1 MNNENKKTEN
11 MVAIATAEKAVAKTE
26 KAAVKKAAPKA
37 AKIDKIMSIAQVKSV
52 ARAAGITYAR
62 CKNTASTYVIF
73 DGKTSLHVKKSGY
86 RVYATNADFELI
98 KQARLTNSNLI
109 ENGNAIDKCR
119 PHTVD
124 INSNSDLALILA
136 AIAPNNKIELK

>member
-1 MNNENKKTEN
+1 MTKTETKKIETA
-11 MVAIATAEKAVAKTE
+11 AIAAKTE
-26 KAAVKKAAPKA
+26 KAAPMK
-37 AKIDKIMSIAQVKSV
+37 KSV
-52 ARAAGITYAR
+52 VKTEKVLTMAQLKSAARAAGITYAR
-62 CKNTASTYVIF
+62 CKNTAATYVIF
-73 DGKTSLHVKKSGY
+73 DGKTSLHVKKNGY

-98 KQARLTNSNLI
+98 KQVRLTNSNLI
-109 ENGNAIDKCR
+109 ENANAIDKCR